1 MTNLL
6 CEYFIHLTNIYVVY
20 EDAVWGAGYISVK
33 ESVKEKQTYYLKKH
47 TLFLVEKD
55 KE

>member
-33 ESVKEKQTYYLKKH
+33 EKQTYYLKKH